1 MTDRAV
7 PTGDQVPPAA
17 PGAGGS
23 LLTAGGVVLVVAALY
38 FGKEIFIPFAL
49 AVLLAFALAPIV
61 DGLRRL
67 RVPKL
72 AAVSLAVACAFVVIG
87 GITYVVGTQLIVLAE
102 NLPDY
107 KYNIQ
112 QKIRAIQPPDDDR
125 GILPRLSSTLRDLRE
140 EFAGADEAEEEAPG
154 PTTEEPDPEPVPV
167 TITPPELRPIEVVA
181 TMLGPLLSPLITAGV
196 VIVFIIFVL
205 LERDD
210 LRDRFIR
217 LVGAGDLQRS
227 TEALN
232 EAARRVSRYLLM
244 QLLVNVTYG
253 IPIGIGLYVVG
264 VPNAALW
271 GLLAAI
277 LRFIPYL
284 GPFLAAL
291 FPVAL
296 AFATDSGWS
305 MLIWTA
311 ALFITMEIVSNN
323 VIEPW
328 LYGSSTGLSSLAII
342 MAAIFWTVLW
352 GPVGLFLSTP
362 LTVCLVV
369 MGRYVPQLNFLGVLL
384 GNDPVLAPEQRFYQ
398 RLLSG
403 NVEEAVELAERHVD
417 ETSLH
422 AFHNDVAL
430 PALRLAENDRQR
442 NTTDVTY
449 RRVVADS
456 AMAVLRETA
465 EGLETESEET
475 ASVLCIGGRT
485 ELDHAA
491 AEILAQ
497 ALAEEEDIRARV
509 LPPVSLTR
517 DAIGQLDLAGVE
529 VVCLCYLNPQPQA
542 LAKFVGRRLK
552 RRAAGLS
559 IVVCM
564 FNPAPDLAQS
574 PDLAKQISAD
584 RMALSL
590 DAAVRQVAV
599 LIAEDEPG
607 EAVPPPIP
615 ENERD
620 RLDALRGFGLGTAGN
635 SQLDAFAAKVAA
647 AFDMPIALVSLVDA
661 EHQRWPGAAGLP
673 PDLEASRMAPR
684 STSIC
689 GHVVAGGEPLVI
701 RDVAKD
707 RRFAKNPFLLE
718 KGIRF
723 YAGAPLRTASG
734 FVLGSLCVIDTKPRS
749 FSAKDVKLLQI
760 VAEDL
765 MAQVE
770 LQCSRGGDDRSA
782 PVLEP
787 ALAGIG
793 DVAPDPA

>member
-1 MTDRAV
+1 M
-7 PTGDQVPPAA
+7 PPAG

-23 LLTAGGVVLVVAALY
+23 LVTVGGIVLVVAALY
-38 FGKEIFIPFAL
+38 FGSEIFIPFAL

-87 GITYVVGTQLIVLAE
+87 GITYVVGTQLLVLAE
-102 NLPDY
+102 NLPNY

-140 EFAGADEAEEEAPG
+140 EFDGADEPETEAPG
-154 PTTEEPDPEPVPV
+154 PTTEEPKPKPVPV
-167 TITPPELRPIEVVA
+167 TIMPPELRPIEVVA

-253 IPIGIGLYVVG
+253 VPIGIGLYVIG

-271 GLLAAI
+271 GLLATV

-305 MLIWTA
+305 MLIWTV
-311 ALFITMEIVSNN
+311 ALFVAMEVVSNN
-323 VIEPW
+323 LIEPW
-328 LYGSSTGLSSLAII
+328 LYGSSTGLSSLAVI
-342 MAAIFWTVLW
+342 MAAIFWTMLW

-362 LTVCLVV
+362 LTVCVVV

-465 EGLETESEET
+465 ESVETESEET
-475 ASVLCIGGRT
+475 EPVLCIGGRT

-497 ALAEEEDIRARV
+497 VLAEDDIRARV

-542 LAKFVGRRLK
+542 LAKFVSRRLK
-552 RRAAGLS
+552 RRAPRLK

-574 PDLAKQISAD
+574 PELAQQISAD

-590 DAAVRQVAV
+590 DAAVRQVAL

-607 EAVPPPIP
+607 EPVPPPIP
-615 ENERD
+615 ENERE
-620 RLDALRGFGLGTAGN
+620 RLEALCGLGLGTGGN

-701 RDVAKD
+701 KDVAKD
-707 RRFAKNPFLLE
+707 RRFARNPFLLE

-723 YAGAPLRTASG
+723 YAGAPLRTSSG

-749 FSAKDVKLLQI
+749 FSSKDVKLLQV

-770 LQCSRGGDDRSA
+770 LQCSRSDDGRSA
-782 PVLEP
+782 PQLEP

>member
-1 MTDRAV
+1 M
-7 PTGDQVPPAA
+7 PPAG

-23 LLTAGGVVLVVAALY
+23 LVTVGGIVLVVAALY
-38 FGKEIFIPFAL
+38 FGSEIFIPFAL

-87 GITYVVGTQLIVLAE
+87 GITYVVGTQLLVLAE
-102 NLPDY
+102 NLPNY

-140 EFAGADEAEEEAPG
+140 EFDGADEPETEAPG
-154 PTTEEPDPEPVPV
+154 PTTEEPKPKPVPV
-167 TITPPELRPIEVVA
+167 TIMPPELRPIEVVA

-253 IPIGIGLYVVG
+253 VPIGIGLYVIG

-271 GLLAAI
+271 GLLATV

-305 MLIWTA
+305 MLIWTV
-311 ALFITMEIVSNN
+311 ALFVAMEVVSNN
-323 VIEPW
+323 LIEPW
-328 LYGSSTGLSSLAII
+328 LYGSSTGLSSLAVI
-342 MAAIFWTVLW
+342 MAAIFWTMLW

-362 LTVCLVV
+362 LTVCVVV

-465 EGLETESEET
+465 ESVETESEET
-475 ASVLCIGGRT
+475 EPVLCIGGRT

-497 ALAEEEDIRARV
+497 VLAEDDIRARV

-542 LAKFVGRRLK
+542 LAKFVSRRLK
-552 RRAAGLS
+552 RQAPRLK

-574 PDLAKQISAD
+574 PELAQQISAD

-590 DAAVRQVAV
+590 DAAVRQVAL

-607 EAVPPPIP
+607 EPVPPPIP
-615 ENERD
+615 ENERE
-620 RLDALRGFGLGTAGN
+620 RLEALCGLGLGTGGN

-701 RDVAKD
+701 KDVAKD
-707 RRFAKNPFLLE
+707 RRFARNPFLLE

-723 YAGAPLRTASG
+723 YAGAPLRTSSG

-749 FSAKDVKLLQI
+749 FSSKDVKLLQV

-770 LQCSRGGDDRSA
+770 LQCSRSDDGRSA
-782 PVLEP
+782 PQLEP